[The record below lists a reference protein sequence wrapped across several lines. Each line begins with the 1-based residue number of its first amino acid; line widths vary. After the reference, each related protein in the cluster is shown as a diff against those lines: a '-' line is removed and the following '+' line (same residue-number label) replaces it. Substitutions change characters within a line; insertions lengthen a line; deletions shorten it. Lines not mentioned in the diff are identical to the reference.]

1 MFYMLSKTSWTFCNF
16 INFLHVLWLL
26 RCAFYTMLFIDVYP
40 CVYPIFKW
48 FQSAKFYIC
57 AYTHTHFSLLVNWLC
72 FTVRMP
78 VYSILISIQFISVT
92 QSCPTLQPH
101 GLQHSTL
108 FCPSP
113 TPRACSNS
121 CPSSWWCH
129 SAISFSVVPP
139 LLLLLS
145 ILPSIRVFPVSQ
157 FFALG
162 GQSIGVSASTTVL
175 PMNIQD
181 WFPLGWIGWISLQSK
196 GLSRVFSNTT
206 VQKYQCFSAQ
216 VSFWSNTN
224 IHTWL
229 QEKP

>member
-92 QSCPTLQPH
+92 QSCLTLCDPIDCSMPAFPVHHHLLELAQTH
-101 GLQHSTL
+101 VHRVCDTTQSSHSL
-108 FCPSP
+108 LS
-113 TPRACSNS
+113 
-121 CPSSWWCH
+121 PSSPAFNL
-129 SAISFSVVPP
+129 SQLQGFSSESV
-139 LLLLLS
+139 LC
-145 ILPSIRVFPVSQ
+145 IRWPQ
-157 FFALG
+157 
-162 GQSIGVSASTTVL
+162 
-175 PMNIQD
+175 
-181 WFPLGWIGWISLQSK
+181 
-196 GLSRVFSNTT
+196 
-206 VQKYQCFSAQ
+206 Y
-216 VSFWSNTN
+216 
-224 IHTWL
+224 
-229 QEKP
+229 

>member
-78 VYSILISIQFISVT
+78 VYSILISVQFISVT
-92 QSCPTLQPH
+92 QSCLTLQPH
-101 GLQHSTL
+101 RLQHSTL

-121 CPSSWWCH
+121 CPSSYWCH
-129 SAISFSVVPP
+129 PTFSSSGVPFSSRLQSVP
-139 LLLLLS
+139 AS
-145 ILPSIRVFPVSQ
+145 RSFPVSQ
-157 FFALG
+157 FFTSG
-162 GQSIGVSASTTVL
+162 GQSIGVSALASV
-175 PMNIQD
+175 
-181 WFPLGWIGWISLQSK
+181 FPWTPRTDLL
-196 GLSRVFSNTT
+196 
-206 VQKYQCFSAQ
+206 
-216 VSFWSNTN
+216 
-224 IHTWL
+224 
-229 QEKP
+229 